1 MGFSKLKNSSNL
13 NLDEI
18 AVQENPAQ
26 DLHLDGQPKK
36 TKNSGPRKDNFIKSS
51 IAVHDRTQLETV
63 FDYPLLPLKQ
73 FERHNLR
80 YQVEVYIFLPRQ
92 MGINPVSYPKE
103 RFYSD
108 LRPLLRLREPRLDYE
123 QLVGLNSSP
132 ARSPVNFIARYL
144 QETGDGKAS
153 FPEREVI
160 DEARIFACALA
171 GYYLRR
177 VERRSKR
184 LRRAVRRHLLELS
197 DQSQLELQDAS
208 VDASQFLDRIH
219 TIMSTWRR
227 LMDSA
232 AKIDLDGKGRVHRE
246 LRVVDE
252 YCTYRI
258 RDGLTKLSKTLS
270 NLQRNEH
277 LPQLDG
283 LDRKLGAY
291 ARFDHWYSLKKS
303 YGWITRA
310 SDDLTIER
318 YVFRRGVLK
327 RRVWQVLYL
336 DVRTRPL
343 FAFQQQLGAMVAAGL
358 AALWAVS
365 TEVLIRVKAASQPTS
380 PLNSLGA
387 GTMVIVV
394 ALILAY
400 VLKDRIKELGR
411 SYFRSRLMRSIP
423 DNSERILYT
432 NSDGQK
438 LGLGSISEYTGF
450 VAPAKLPEE
459 IRELHLKFDPEGLAS
474 EEDACD
480 AIHYRKV
487 IDLNANIL
495 RSHIYQLRAVHD
507 ILRLNIEAFLSKLD
521 DPLHGTEMLDTE
533 GRLIEMK
540 MPKVY
545 HLDLILKYS
554 QIGRSATDAR
564 ATFESIRLVVNK
576 KGLFRI
582 ERIDRLNFKRP

>member
-1 MGFSKLKNSSNL
+1 MGFSKLKAASNSRSEDSAGPTPPVPNL
-13 NLDEI
+13 LSEDRE
-18 AVQENPAQ
+18 ARRS
-26 DLHLDGQPKK
+26 DTHGG
-36 TKNSGPRKDNFIKSS
+36 SFIKSS

-73 FERHNLR
+73 FKRQNQR
-80 YQVEVYIFLPRQ
+80 YQVEAYIFFPRQ
-92 MGINPVSYPKE
+92 MGITTNSYPKE

-108 LRPLLRLREPRLDYE
+108 LRPLIRLREPRLTYE
-123 QLVGLNSSP
+123 QLIGVDSSD
-132 ARSPVNFIARYL
+132 ARSPVKILTRYL
-144 QETGDGKAS
+144 QETGEGKAS

-177 VERRSKR
+177 VERRAKQ
-184 LRRAVRRHLLELS
+184 LRKSVKKFANDSTDSNLADLEHACL
-197 DQSQLELQDAS
+197 DTAD
-208 VDASQFLDRIH
+208 FLDRIH
-219 TIMSTWRR
+219 AIMSTWHR
-227 LMDSA
+227 LLEHA
-232 AKIDLDGKGRVHRE
+232 AKGDNAGTNRVHRE
-246 LRVVDE
+246 LKVVDE

-270 NLQRNEH
+270 NLQRKGDI
-277 LPQLDG
+277 PQLDG
-283 LDRKLGAY
+283 LQRKLGAL
-291 ARFDHWYSLKKS
+291 ARFDHWYSVKKS

-310 SDDLTIER
+310 SDELTVER

-358 AALWAVS
+358 AAFFAVS
-365 TEVLIRVKAASQPTS
+365 MEILIRIKAASQASS
-380 PLNSLGA
+380 PFNSLGS
-387 GTMVIVV
+387 GTLVIVV

-411 SYFRSRLMRSIP
+411 SYFRSSLMRSVP
-423 DNSERILYT
+423 DNSERILYS

-438 LGLGSISEYTGF
+438 WGLGSISEYTRF
-450 VAPAKLPEE
+450 IAPKKLPDE
-459 IRELHLKFDPEGLAS
+459 IRDLHKKFDPEGLES
-474 EEDACD
+474 EEDSGD

-495 RSHIYQLRAVHD
+495 RSHIYPLRAVHD
-507 ILRLNIEAFLSKLD
+507 ILRLNIEAFLGKLD

-533 GRLIEMK
+533 GRLVEMK

-554 QIGRSATDAR
+554 QIERAIPDPC
-564 ATFESIRLVVNK
+564 ATFESIRLVINK
-576 KGLFRI
+576 KGLSRI
-582 ERIDRLNFKRP
+582 ERIER

>member
-1 MGFSKLKNSSNL
+1 MGFSKLKAASNFRNEDHLSLHHADVALPPEERPAKESDFYGSS
-13 NLDEI
+13 
-18 AVQENPAQ
+18 
-26 DLHLDGQPKK
+26 
-36 TKNSGPRKDNFIKSS
+36 FIKSS
-51 IAVHDRTQLETV
+51 VAVHDRTQLETV
-63 FDYPLLPLKQ
+63 FDYPLLPLRQ
-73 FERHNLR
+73 FARQDLR
-80 YQVEVYIFLPRQ
+80 YQVEAYIFFPRQ
-92 MGINPVSYPKE
+92 MGITPASYPKE

-108 LRPLLRLREPRLDYE
+108 LRPLIRLREPRLTYE
-123 QLVGLNSSP
+123 QLVGEDAYGS
-132 ARSPVNFIARYL
+132 RSPVTVIATYL

-177 VERRSKR
+177 VERRSKQ
-184 LRRAVRRHLLELS
+184 LRKAVKKFSRDPLDSNLEA
-197 DQSQLELQDAS
+197 LEQACLDSA
-208 VDASQFLDRIH
+208 QFLDRIH
-219 TIMSTWRR
+219 TIMRTWHR
-227 LMDSA
+227 LIEHASRVDH
-232 AKIDLDGKGRVHRE
+232 DGTNRVHRE
-246 LRVVDE
+246 LKVVDE

-270 NLQRNEH
+270 NLQRNGDIS
-277 LPQLDG
+277 QLDG
-283 LDRKLGAY
+283 LQRKLGAL
-291 ARFDHWYSLKKS
+291 ARFDHWYSVKKS

-310 SDDLTIER
+310 SDDLTVER

-343 FAFQQQLGAMVAAGL
+343 FAFQQQLGAMIAAGL
-358 AALWAVS
+358 AAFWAVS
-365 TEVLIRVKAASQPTS
+365 MEIFIRIKAANQAQS
-380 PLNSLGA
+380 PFNSLGS

-400 VLKDRIKELGR
+400 ILKDRIKELGR
-411 SYFRSRLMRSIP
+411 SYFRSSLMRSIP
-423 DNSERILYT
+423 DNSERIQYS

-438 LGLGSISEYTGF
+438 WSIGSISEYTRF
-450 VAPAKLPEE
+450 ISPAKLPDE
-459 IRELHLKFDPEGLAS
+459 IRELHKKFDPEGLES
-474 EEDACD
+474 EEDSGD
-480 AIHYRKV
+480 AVHYRKV

-495 RSHIYQLRAVHD
+495 RSHIYPLRAVHD

-533 GRLIEMK
+533 GRLVEMK

-554 QIGRSATDAR
+554 QIGRTKTDER
-564 ATFESIRLVVNK
+564 STFESIRLIVNK

-582 ERIDRLNFKRP
+582 ERIER

>member
-1 MGFSKLKNSSNL
+1 
-13 NLDEI
+13 
-18 AVQENPAQ
+18 
-26 DLHLDGQPKK
+26 
-36 TKNSGPRKDNFIKSS
+36 
-51 IAVHDRTQLETV
+51 
-63 FDYPLLPLKQ
+63 
-73 FERHNLR
+73 
-80 YQVEVYIFLPRQ
+80 
-92 MGINPVSYPKE
+92 
-103 RFYSD
+103 
-108 LRPLLRLREPRLDYE
+108 
-123 QLVGLNSSP
+123 
-132 ARSPVNFIARYL
+132 
-144 QETGDGKAS
+144 
-153 FPEREVI
+153 
-160 DEARIFACALA
+160 
-171 GYYLRR
+171 
-177 VERRSKR
+177 
-184 LRRAVRRHLLELS
+184 
-197 DQSQLELQDAS
+197 
-208 VDASQFLDRIH
+208 
-219 TIMSTWRR
+219 
-227 LMDSA
+227 MDSA

-343 FAFQQQLGAMVAAGL
+343 FAFQQQLGAMV
-358 AALWAVS
+358 V
-365 TEVLIRVKAASQPTS
+365 
-380 PLNSLGA
+380 
-387 GTMVIVV
+387 VV